1 MINLKGKK
9 KNYSSIR
16 NLIVAGGA
24 ALLLWII
31 IDAGKSLSNLPFS
44 PVSGFQNDSL
54 LSDLLQGIILHHPLS
69 VLILQILVII
79 LASRILG
86 WLMSLINQPTVIGE
100 IIAGIALG
108 PSLLGLYFPEVTNFI
123 FPLESLGNIEFLSQI
138 GLILFMF
145 IIGMELDINMLKK
158 RASSAVFISNV
169 SIVVPFVMGAGLSLY
184 LFEDFAP
191 EGTRFLPFAMFMG
204 IALSITAFPVLAR
217 IVQERGIT
225 RTPLGMTA
233 ITCAAINDI
242 TAWGI
247 LALVVAIANAG
258 AIEGALFTIFLS
270 LLYIAVMLFIIRPLL
285 NKIAHKYTVR
295 ETISKTVVAL
305 VLSTMLLSSWIT
317 EVIGIHALFG
327 AFMAGVII
335 PDNARFKQIMSEKIE
350 DVSLVLLLPLFFV
363 YTGLRTQI
371 GLLNEPGLWA
381 IALLVIAVAVVG
393 KFAGSAIASR
403 LTGQTWKDSLM
414 IGALMNTRGL
424 IELVALNIG
433 YDIGVLSP
441 EIFTILVIVALV
453 TTFMTG
459 PLMALIDMLIPSEV
473 AKTSAAGMMRVLIA
487 FGPPEAGGKLTL
499 LVNALFGG
507 TKKTLQISA
516 LHLTPNTEI
525 SRGNAKRY
533 EEEAFGYVRKVT
545 ADQGIEVKTMYRT
558 ADNVSLEIIKTANRG
573 KYDLLLVGS
582 SRPLLNQD
590 ETGGKARYF
599 FDKAQCDVGLFIGK
613 EYKEIRNILIITE
626 SGEENGLF
634 NMAEMLNPGFRVD
647 SVCLLPPS
655 VPINGSAVHNFKQIL
670 PDEANQNYSEYDLII
685 STLDCY
691 RDQRDAGADWV
702 DGKTS
707 ILLISQAGR
716 QAVV

>member
-1 MINLKGKK
+1 MIKLKGKRK
-9 KNYSSIR
+9 SYSSIR
-16 NLIVAGGA
+16 NLVVVGGA

-31 IDAGKSLSNLPFS
+31 FNAGKHMSNLPAS
-44 PVSGFQNDSL
+44 PLIDAQYESL
-54 LSDLLQGIILHHPLS
+54 VPRLLQGINMHHPLS

-145 IIGMELDINMLKK
+145 IIGMELDINMLKQ

-169 SIVVPFVMGAGLSLY
+169 SIVVPFVMGAGLALY
-184 LFEDFAP
+184 LFDDFAP
-191 EGTRFLPFAMFMG
+191 VGTRFLPFAMFMG

-258 AIEGALFTIFLS
+258 AIEGALFTILLS
-270 LLYIAVMLFIIRPLL
+270 VVYITVMLLVIRPLL

-295 ETISKTVVAL
+295 ETISKAVVAL
-305 VLSTMLLSSWIT
+305 VLSTMLISAWIT

-381 IALLVIAVAVVG
+381 IALLVIAVAVIG

-459 PLMALIDMLIPSEV
+459 PLMALINLLIPSVE
-473 AKTSAAGMMRVLIA
+473 AKTTVTGALKVLVA

-499 LVNALFGG
+499 LVNSLFGG

-525 SRGNAKRY
+525 SRENAKRY
-533 EEEAFGYVRKVT
+533 EEEAFGYVKKVT
-545 ADQGIEVKTMYRT
+545 ADQGIEVKTIYRT
-558 ADNVSLEIIKTANRG
+558 AENVSLEIIKTANRG
-573 KYDLLLVGS
+573 KYDLLVVGS
-582 SRPLLNQD
+582 SRPLLSQD

-613 EYKEIRNILIITE
+613 EQNEIRNILIITE
-626 SGEENGLF
+626 SGEESDLYG
-634 NMAEMLNPGFRVD
+634 MAELLNPSFRID
-647 SVCLLPPS
+647 TACLLPPS
-655 VPINGSAVHNFKQIL
+655 VPINETAVYKFKQIL
-670 PDEANQNYSEYDLII
+670 PDEANQNYSAYDLII

-691 RDQRDAGADWV
+691 RDQRDAGAAWV

-707 ILLISQAGR
+707 ILLMSQRGK
-716 QAVV
+716 